1 MPAVSSTAGSK
12 ARSFVFH
19 GIRDPLWRHAR
30 HGRTATSSVFC
41 EQVRSLARFTDPS
54 SLSWA
59 RDLRYAEAILA
70 RLDRR
75 SAEEVACLG

>member
-1 MPAVSSTAGSK
+1 MPAVSSTAGIK

-41 EQVRSLARFTDPS
+41 GAVPIYGSLYGS
-54 SLSWA
+54 KQLVLG

-70 RLDRR
+70 RVDRR